1 MFASK
6 ECNEILV
13 FKADEYTV
21 TIAQRK
27 VYEVEAKKDVLKLF
41 LNATLRGIMS
51 RLNYVEIGKSGKYF
65 NTESKTQIDN
75 LYMYKGYVSSFNE
88 TEKGVYFR
96 VDTARKIVRKD
107 TVMNEIDR
115 IYKKCQEMS
124 KDQKRH

>member
-41 LNATLRGIMS
+41 LNVTLRGIMS

-65 NTESKTQIDN
+65 NTESKT
-75 LYMYKGYVSSFNE
+75 
-88 TEKGVYFR
+88 
-96 VDTARKIVRKD
+96 
-107 TVMNEIDR
+107 
-115 IYKKCQEMS
+115 
-124 KDQKRH
+124 